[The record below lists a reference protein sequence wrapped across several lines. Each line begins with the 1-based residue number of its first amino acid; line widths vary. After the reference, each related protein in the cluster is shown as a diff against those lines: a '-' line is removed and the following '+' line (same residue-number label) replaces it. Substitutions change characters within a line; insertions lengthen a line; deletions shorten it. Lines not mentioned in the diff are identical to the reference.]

1 MTTLQKIVA
10 KAKILY
16 KSGKYKKWTDAIKAA
31 SATISKTTKKV
42 KKVVTKKAKVGATK
56 KKAAPKKKAATKKKV
71 TSHKDTKSHNV
82 RINVVSGISKN
93 KKYNLYAQIQK
104 MNGYSERLHFFYFA
118 KLDDAKKAYSKILS
132 ELKEKKEKGVYT
144 LEIVNV
150 VTLKLVKQITWFK
163 I

>member
-1 MTTLQKIVA
+1 MSTLTKITTKA
-10 KAKILY
+10 KALY
-16 KSGKYKKWTDAIKAA
+16 KTGKYKKWTDAIKAA
-31 SATISKTTKKV
+31 SATISKTAKKSV
-42 KKVVTKKAKVGATK
+42 KKTVTKKAKVGATK
-56 KKAAPKKKAATKKKV
+56 KKLTPKKKVAK
-71 TSHKDTKSHNV
+71 SYHKDTKSHNV

-132 ELKEKKEKGVYT
+132 ELKEKKERGVYT

-150 VTLKLVKQITWFK
+150 VTLKPVKQITWFK